1 MQQFKDWHRP
11 RLAILS
17 RAEPDLIAF
26 ETIPSQKEAE
36 ALAELLKEFPNVK
49 GWLSFNCQVVNIL
62 VKTIMKGENSIRN
75 FLKEKFSPSFNCI
88 TVF

>member
-1 MQQFKDWHRP
+1 M
-11 RLAILS
+11 AILS

-62 VKTIMKGENSIRN
+62 VKTIMKRENS
-75 FLKEKFSPSFNCI
+75 KFYERKNSQSLIFVLIEHCL
-88 TVF
+88 

>member
-1 MQQFKDWHRP
+1 M
-11 RLAILS
+11 AILS
-17 RAEPDLIAF
+17 CAEPDLIAF

-62 VKTIMKGENSIRN
+62 VKNNNET
-75 FLKEKFSPSFNCI
+75 
-88 TVF
+88 